1 MTPIAATGNTLRVVC
16 LCADWCGVCR
26 TWRALFDQAAA
37 AHPRHR
43 FDWIDVEDEAD
54 ALGDP
59 DIETFPSLLIA
70 RGGQALFLGPVPPLL
85 APLNR
90 LLDSLASG
98 GAAPASAAA
107 QELLQRI
114 EAARL

>member
-1 MTPIAATGNTLRVVC
+1 MAPTSDTDNALRVIC
-16 LCADWCGVCR
+16 LCAAWCGVCR
-26 TWRALFDQAAA
+26 EWRALFDQAAA

-43 FDWIDVEDEAD
+43 FDWIDIEDEAD

-59 DIETFPSLLIA
+59 DIETFPSLLVA
-70 RGGQALFLGPVPPLL
+70 RGGQAVFLGPVPPLL

-98 GAAPASAAA
+98 TAGPAGADA
-107 QELLQRI
+107 QSLLRRI

>member
-1 MTPIAATGNTLRVVC
+1 MAPTLPTDATLRVIC
-16 LCADWCGVCR
+16 LCAGWCGVCR
-26 TWRALFDQAAA
+26 DWRALFDQAAA

-43 FDWIDVEDEAD
+43 FGWIDVEDEAD

-59 DIETFPSLLIA
+59 DIETFPTLLVA

-85 APLNR
+85 GPLGR
-90 LLDSLASG
+90 LLESLAAG
-98 GAAPASAAA
+98 GPAAGPEA
-107 QELLQRI
+107 QELLRRI